1 MFPLEDFIFHMNFKQ
16 SFYGMRALSTGVV
29 LELPLCEVRE
39 LVSCNTHCRYEEA
52 VLMFE
57 GEFHKKWCLG
67 GKLLGLPI
75 GANHRQESTW
85 KPVIESLKRKLSVWT
100 GKHLYFGGR
109 IMLIN
114 SVLAS
119 LPLYFF

>member
-57 GEFHKKWCLG
+57 GEFHKKSGVLG
-67 GKLLGLPI
+67 VNYWDCPLVLIIDKSQLGS
-75 GANHRQESTW
+75 R
-85 KPVIESLKRKLSVWT
+85 
-100 GKHLYFGGR
+100 
-109 IMLIN
+109 
-114 SVLAS
+114 
-119 LPLYFF
+119 

>member
-1 MFPLEDFIFHMNFKQ
+1 MRKPCLCLRVNF
-16 SFYGMRALSTGVV
+16 T
-29 LELPLCEVRE
+29 
-39 LVSCNTHCRYEEA
+39 
-52 VLMFE
+52 
-57 GEFHKKWCLG
+57 KKWCLG

-85 KPVIESLKRKLSVWT
+85 KPVIESVKRKLSAWT
-100 GKHLYFGGR
+100 GKHLSFGGR